1 MRKQTL
7 FLVTLAV
14 SLLAFT
20 SCGGG
25 KSDNTTSKK
34 AEIAQN
40 SQPEKE
46 MTIET
51 ACKLDNELATLLM
64 QNYWDK
70 FKGKDY
76 KDIKDIYEQYLK
88 EESAIYNKYGVST
101 DHHGFSVQSYQYW
114 ASDNRAEMKKYR
126 KEHPEYD
133 FYVKFPEFLEAKAKI
148 LNCATAKYSE
158 LHGN

>member
-34 AEIAQN
+34 VEIAQN

-51 ACKLDNELATLLM
+51 ACKLNNELATLLM

-76 KDIKDIYEQYLK
+76 KDVKNIYEQYLK
-88 EESAIYNKYGVST
+88 EKDAIYNKYGVST
-101 DHHGFSVQSYQYW
+101 DKHGFSVQDYTYW
-114 ASDNRAEMKKYR
+114 TMDNRADMKKYR

-133 FYVKFPEFLEAKAKI
+133 FYVKFPEFLEANAKI
-148 LNCATAKYSE
+148 STYNDTKMKEIL
-158 LHGN
+158 GN